1 MKRFAKSLTLAL
13 AGSLWVAAPA
23 TAQDMRVVTS
33 WDGSYPPVEV
43 LLHPMMADLESAL
56 GEGTSI
62 RVSGPETLPPFDQLE
77 PVSRGLFDMLY
88 TNGGYHYDNV
98 GIGVALDT
106 FEKDA
111 DQLRDSGIWDLVD
124 EEYQQAG
131 LKLLGILINPGFH
144 ILLNAPL
151 DDSETPFEGSII
163 RGIPIYHQLTEEL
176 GGSPIVLPMP
186 EIYPALERGVVD
198 GAAWPTL
205 GAYDARWFE
214 VADYFTRPTFG
225 QGVQLFLMN
234 LDQWNG
240 LDADTQD
247 TVLGVAR
254 AWEDKAIEIMY
265 EVEREEE
272 EALLAEGMTITEF
285 TPGQFE
291 TVRRAYFE
299 AGIELAS
306 QRSPEAAERL
316 RELAIEAGLVE

>member
-1 MKRFAKSLTLAL
+1 MRKLATSLTLAL
-13 AGSLWVAAPA
+13 AGSLWAASPA
-23 TAQDMRVVTS
+23 TSQDMRVVTS

-56 GEGTSI
+56 GDGTSI
-62 RVSGPETLPPFDQLE
+62 RILGPETIPPFEQLE

-106 FEKDA
+106 FEKTASD
-111 DQLRDSGIWDLVD
+111 LRESGIWDLVD

-144 ILLNAPL
+144 ILLNEPL
-151 DDSETPFEGSII
+151 DDSATPFDGSII
-163 RGIPIYHQLTEEL
+163 RGIPIYHKLTEEL
-176 GGSPIVLPMP
+176 GGSPVVLPMP
-186 EIYPALERGVVD
+186 EIYPSLERGVVD

-240 LDADTQD
+240 LDAERQETI
-247 TVLGVAR
+247 LGVAQD
-254 AWEDKAIEIMY
+254 WEDKAADIMY
-265 EVEREEE
+265 PVEREEE
-272 EALLAEGMTITEF
+272 EALLAEGMEITEF
-285 TPGQFE
+285 TPEQFE
-291 TVRRAYFE
+291 IVRRAYFE

-306 QRSPEAAERL
+306 QRSPDAAAQL
-316 RELAIEAGLVE
+316 RDLAIEAGLVE